1 VLSQTVDQ
9 FAMTSAFAAF
19 ATTCAPFAVPA
30 ITGDPAR
37 GRS

>member
-1 VLSQTVDQ
+1 
-9 FAMTSAFAAF
+9 MTSAFAAF

-37 GRS
+37 ARS